1 MLDRCLFLPV
11 GREIEV
17 IAQILQTK
25 KVTTSGIMG
34 NGIANN
40 TLTNVWRW
48 QRTGR
53 MMKSNQKILAG
64 IRQKKDHSLWQRP
77 HFSLGKHIQGWCV
90 CKVQVEDQNDGIL
103 EFDTQQRVQNA
114 IFNEVH

>member
-40 TLTNVWRW
+40 TLTNVWR
-48 QRTGR
+48 
-53 MMKSNQKILAG
+53 
-64 IRQKKDHSLWQRP
+64 
-77 HFSLGKHIQGWCV
+77 
-90 CKVQVEDQNDGIL
+90 
-103 EFDTQQRVQNA
+103 
-114 IFNEVH
+114 